1 MSYAERGAGREEL
14 ALATK
19 SRHSSILLFF
29 SSWSYLGATV
39 HCKGPRDALP
49 LGPMPSSAELIGVT
63 LSVGG
68 EKGSSM
74 QLLISVPKDHGF
86 QPEGRHHVPAVQDDQ
101 EFFLWF
107 GPSRGFPKG
116 TVGMCL
122 IIHWY
127 FSSVSPCSLIVLS
140 LPKKYLFEIL

>member
-1 MSYAERGAGREEL
+1 MSYAERGGRERGDSL
-14 ALATK
+14 GNTVKKFKNPPFLLVL
-19 SRHSSILLFF
+19 SGSSLPSSI
-29 SSWSYLGATV
+29 
-39 HCKGPRDALP
+39 CKGYRVALT
-49 LGPMPSSAELIGVT
+49 LGSMPSSAELIGVT

-68 EKGSSM
+68 EN
-74 QLLISVPKDHGF
+74 HRF
-86 QPEGRHHVPAVQDDQ
+86 QPEGWHHAPAVQDDQ